1 MGYSGAA
8 DVPFDFE
15 GVLSLCRML
24 WNLADELD
32 GVKTSRAAAAT
43 TALISWEGP
52 FATEFTTRSNTEGTT
67 AVQISAG
74 LRGDAQGWAAAWK
87 TAMDENNR
95 RRWARHHQQWK
106 DDQGFWDDP
115 FGMFGNKDETPNP
128 EPVSQPQPP
137 GFAATGSLVNY
148 G

>member
-15 GVLSLCRML
+15 GVLVLCRML

-32 GVKTSRAAAAT
+32 GIKTSRATAAT
-43 TALISWEGP
+43 TALTKWEGQ
-52 FATEFTTRSNTEGTT
+52 FATDFTSRSNTESTT
-67 AVQISAG
+67 ATQISTG
-74 LRGDAQGWAAAWK
+74 LRSDATSWAAAWK
-87 TAMDENNR
+87 SAMDENNR
-95 RRWARHHQQWK
+95 RRWARHHEEWK
-106 DDQGFWDDP
+106 DDQNFLDDL
-115 FGMFGNKDETPNP
+115 FGSTDHTPNP
-128 EPVSQPQPP
+128 EPVGQPQPP